1 MLGYQ
6 RIQLLKK
13 AEALK
18 VEANELAPQFQDC
31 FEASAKQNN
40 PTEADKLKRKG
51 RKLKSQCIECNN
63 KAKEI
68 WEQVKLLPVPPR
80 MILAGMSPDWRD
92 AAIEALQAL
101 PMEHVCPGVIEEVIY
116 GHYLS
121 TDKKKS
127 IQSPASVFF
136 YKNDRPRLVLRPV
149 EECQISLAKTMK
161 RLIGH
166 GVGLIVYRCI
176 LTDDER
182 LFWAQLMDEVYYYNA
197 NLTPEEIKQEN
208 ETEFTICY
216 NDYYLE
222 REMMKICSAPE
233 YEFFKKIFPKAIE
246 IVESQN

>member
-6 RIQLLKK
+6 RIQLLK
-13 AEALK
+13 EADRLK
-18 VEANELAPQFQDC
+18 VEANQLAPQFQDC

-40 PTEADKLKRKG
+40 RTKANKLKEKG

-80 MILAGMSPDWRD
+80 MILAGMSPDWRN

-116 GHYLS
+116 GHYL
-121 TDKKKS
+121 TVDTKKS

-149 EECQISLAKTMK
+149 EDCQITLSKTMK

-182 LFWAQLMDEVYYYNA
+182 LAWAQLMAEVYYNV

-208 ETEFTICY
+208 EMEFSICY
-216 NDYYLE
+216 NDFYLE
-222 REMMKICSAPE
+222 KEMMKVCSISE
-233 YEFFKKIFPKAIE
+233 YEFFQKLFPKA
-246 IVESQN
+246 VESFDSQT